1 VLKVLQDLGVVT
13 PGAAPPRVAGIS
25 SGAITAGVVCSGLTE
40 QRFHATVR
48 LRFFIGEGTA
58 CCCCCCCWWH
68 QGLACLLLVGR
79 LQGEEQC

>member
-1 VLKVLQDLGVVT
+1 MLKVLQDLGVVT

-48 LRFFIGEGTA
+48 LRFFIGGGTA
-58 CCCCCCCWWH
+58 CCC
-68 QGLACLLLVGR
+68 LLLLLPSVACLMLMGR